1 MSPEPKRYPNPL
13 IDMSPSGLP
22 GFYVVLV
29 VTFGFVSLFVSRD
42 VADVL
47 LLVVVGLAVLATGVS
62 IFFAVR
68 NHGS

>member
-13 IDMSPSGLP
+13 IDMSPAGLP

-29 VTFGFVSLFVSRD
+29 VTFGLVSLFVSRD
-42 VADVL
+42 VAEVL
-47 LLVVVGLAVLATGVS
+47 LLVVIGLALLATAVS